1 VRTEFQTWQ
10 SARSSIA
17 FAAPRL
23 ETLSSDFITPSTEIS
38 RKPKKKFNPTSIALL
53 TENSAR

>member
-1 VRTEFQTWQ
+1 
-10 SARSSIA
+10 
-17 FAAPRL
+17 
-23 ETLSSDFITPSTEIS
+23 LSSDFITPSTEIS